1 MHSCAGQ
8 AFSVVAGGRTATAAG
23 FVPDDSDLGGRI
35 VLDFGPFDWV
45 EEAEPVIGHPHDPF
59 KRIDVLASGRHV
71 VVSYGGEVLADSR
84 RPMALFE
91 TYLPTRW
98 YLPADD
104 VRLEVGNKLSFMGIF
119 QNIIVQQLPVS
130 VFKMAIVNH
139 WQGQGSYLSE
149 VRILTPD
156 RQQAVVVSQPTPFEI
171 ASGGY
176 ADNIS
181 FFVNITFPVSG
192 RYVVQTLIDSN
203 LFQEQMLFVSDV
215 GEAELV
221 GASEAVN

>member
-1 MHSCAGQ
+1 MS
-8 AFSVVAGGRTATAAG
+8 S
-23 FVPDDSDLGGRI
+23 
-35 VLDFGPFDWV
+35 
-45 EEAEPVIGHPHDPF
+45 AEPTTKDL
-59 KRIDVLASGRHV
+59 KLL
-71 VVSYGGEVLADSR
+71 YT
-84 RPMALFE
+84 LFC
-91 TYLPTRW
+91 
-98 YLPADD
+98 DD

-156 RQQAVVVSQPTPFEI
+156 RQHAVVVSQPTPFEI
-171 ASGGY
+171 STGGY

-181 FFVNITFPVSG
+181 FFVNVTFPVSG

-203 LFQEQMLFVSDV
+203 LFEEQMLFVSDV